1 MPIEREL
8 SRVIAMSDA
17 DLFQWR
23 ANARQIVD
31 RGDDPQLSVL
41 LAASMDEIVHRA
53 RQAWAVVDEC
63 NTRRAVGAA

>member
-8 SRVIAMSDA
+8 SKVIAMSDA

-23 ANARQIVD
+23 ANVRQTLD
-31 RGDDPQLSVL
+31 GSDDAQLSAL

-63 NTRRAVGAA
+63 NARRAVGAA